1 MTWIRKKYYEN
12 KVMLAFYKTAA
23 TLLREQDE
31 IISLLTRLYTVLKDT
46 PVEEL
51 KNQFIVELANI
62 VHDSAEQER
71 KEKS

>member
-31 IISLLTRLYTVLKDT
+31 MIALLIRLYTVLKDT
-46 PVEEL
+46 PVGEL

-62 VHDSAEQER
+62 VHDSAEKER